1 MNARKLVAAPLLA
14 AAAVLL
20 QGHSPY
26 RQWYAYRAKHLVV
39 VTDEA
44 RPGALELASTVAAAI
59 AAARPETR
67 AVAATARSPVEVVK
81 LLVSGQ
87 LQVGL
92 LAPAEAAAAVEGRGR
107 YAGLGRAPLRAV
119 AVAGRDVVVVL
130 EGFAADRACAIAQA
144 LLASRAGA
152 DPPLIPW
159 HPGIGECPGVRAA
172 GHR

>member
-1 MNARKLVAAPLLA
+1 MNAGKLVAAPLLA
-14 AAAVLL
+14 AAAILL

-26 RQWYAYRAKHLVV
+26 RQWYAYRAKHLIV

-44 RPGALELASTVAAAI
+44 RPGALELASSVAAAI
-59 AAARPETR
+59 AAARPETK

-92 LAPAEAAAAVEGRGR
+92 LAPTEAAAAVEGRGR
-107 YAGLGRAPLRAV
+107 YAALGKVPLRAV
-119 AVAGRDVVVVL
+119 AVAGHDVVVVL
-130 EGFAADRACAIAQA
+130 EGFAADRACEIAQA
-144 LLASRAGA
+144 LPASRTGA
-152 DPPLIPW
+152 DPPPIPW
-159 HPGIGECPGVRAA
+159 HSGTVDCSGKPAA